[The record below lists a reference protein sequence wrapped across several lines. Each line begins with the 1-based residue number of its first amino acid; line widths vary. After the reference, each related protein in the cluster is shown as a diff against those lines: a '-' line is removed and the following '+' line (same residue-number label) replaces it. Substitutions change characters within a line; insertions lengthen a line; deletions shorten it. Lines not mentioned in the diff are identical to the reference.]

1 MPLQAEPWRER
12 DRKGV
17 AHIAR
22 NHPCQY
28 VRGPEFAEL
37 KIGLHLVVEVVSGT
51 KDSGSK
57 SMPKFMRG
65 SRLELCIRP
74 SQTQVVECQ
83 AQSII
88 SKKRSLA
95 ADTPKPLAGR
105 GAVVEDSR
113 TCAQQGVLGNGSSK
127 PIELPMMHEKRQTNA
142 VPVLSDVWSFAYVD
156 ESA

>member
-1 MPLQAEPWRER
+1 VARK

-17 AHIAR
+17 AHIPR
-22 NHPCQY
+22 NHLCPY
-28 VRGPEFAEL
+28 IRGPESSEL
-37 KIGLHLVVEVVSGT
+37 KVGLHLVVEVVSRT

-57 SMPKFMRG
+57 RMPKFMHG

-95 ADTPKPLAGR
+95 AHTPKLLAGR

-113 TCAQQGVLGNGSSK
+113 TCSQKSVLGNGSSK
-127 PIELPMMHEKRQTNA
+127 RIELPLMHEECQTNA
-142 VPVLSDVWSFAYVD
+142 VPVLSYVWSFAYVD
-156 ESA
+156 ESD